1 MTSPFALHTLLEFH
15 GCDPAL
21 LKEAEA
27 LRPLLLD
34 AVRAGNG
41 TVVTEVFHNFSPH
54 GVSGVVVI
62 AESHVAIHTWPEHGF
77 AAVDIFSCSSALDQV
92 TIENCIRLG
101 LRASHVTRR
110 AFHRGPIEPDSPLAS
125 EERAGHP

>member
-1 MTSPFALHTLLEFH
+1 MSPPFALHTLLEFR

-21 LKEAEA
+21 LKDAAA

-34 AVRAGNG
+34 AVRAGHG
-41 TVVTEVFHNFSPH
+41 TVVTEIFHNFSPH
-54 GVSGVVVI
+54 GVSGVIVI

-77 AAVDIFSCSSALDQV
+77 AAVDIFSCSSTLDQV
-92 TIENCIRLG
+92 KIEDCMRLG

-110 AFHRGPIEPDSPLAS
+110 AFHRGRIEPDSPDAS
-125 EERAGHP
+125 DKSDPG

>member
-21 LKEAEA
+21 LKDADA

-62 AESHVAIHTWPEHGF
+62 AESHVAIHTWPEHAY
-77 AAVDIFSCSSALDQV
+77 AAVDIFSCGTKLDHPA
-92 TIENCIRLG
+92 IRDWLQAG
-101 LRASHVTRR
+101 LRSTHLETRELT
-110 AFHRGPIEPDSPLAS
+110 RG
-125 EERAGHP
+125 

>member
-15 GCDPAL
+15 GCEPAL
-21 LKEAEA
+21 LKDADA
-27 LRPLLLD
+27 LRPLLLS

-92 TIENCIRLG
+92 AIENCIRLG
-101 LRASHVTRR
+101 LRANHVTRR
-110 AFHRGPIEPDSPLAS
+110 AFHRGPIESDSPEAS
-125 EERAGHP
+125 EERGGHP